1 MHIFMDAIGLS
12 QVRSRTDIEKLVQY
26 ILESPDEKYITEV
39 ENGILLAEIRK
50 NFAKDIGVT
59 LVGEYDKEQNFRMS
73 HYYPY
78 LKGSLI
84 TTEEDITI
92 NRKIDT
98 DAFTGMCDDLRL
110 GISLIF
116 YLRNPIAYLN
126 FRRKQLPF
134 KPPVPI
140 SLSALSIQGKILLG
154 NQEDPFTGE
163 SIKKWKTRRN
173 SLLREAKTGNMEAIN
188 QLTIDDIDMYASI
201 SRRLLHEDL
210 YSIVSTSFIPYGS
223 ESDNYTVLGKIQS
236 VETITNSFTNERSYL
251 ILLECNE
258 IVFPLI
264 INQKQLVGEPVPGRR
279 FKGVIWLQG
288 AIQFPDTKIL

>member
-1 MHIFMDAIGLS
+1 MHIYMDAIGLS

-116 YLRNPIAYLN
+116 YLQNPIAYLN

-223 ESDNYTVLGKIQS
+223 ECDNYTVLGKIQS
-236 VETITNSFTNERSYL
+236 VETITNSFTNECSYL

-264 INQKQLVGEPVPGRR
+264 INQKQLVGEPAPGRR